1 RLPGRAQD
9 AFDLPRR
16 AEVPVAPARD
26 PDDDDVALPGALL
39 RPRRHE
45 DVSRQLPVLRGDEA
59 EIARRVVRAHDG
71 LACALQNADHAAL
84 SPLAPPLLL
93 DPRDHPVA
101 VHRGA
106 ETIGGDEEIGAA
118 ILRHDEARAAP
129 DRLEPSDDEV
139 DALRRRVALPLDA
152 VERALGLEPVQE
164 RAELRVVRRTDAQR
178 TRELLRLQRAA
189 RLRAQVVHHTFRR
202 DHSRYLRGAGM
213 RIDIVK
219 RSPSA
224 SGRRPLSIR
233 IPGVP
238 SCAARTLAVINPSTA
253 LAGWLARIT
262 PSTAVGSRSA
272 PSLSWISARNPVA
285 RADCCATTGER
296 RRRGA
301 LRASPRGAV
310 ASGPRRRV
318 ARAPRAPP
326 AAPPRQE

>member
-1 RLPGRAQD
+1 
-9 AFDLPRR
+9 
-16 AEVPVAPARD
+16 
-26 PDDDDVALPGALL
+26 
-39 RPRRHE
+39 
-45 DVSRQLPVLRGDEA
+45 
-59 EIARRVVRAHDG
+59 
-71 LACALQNADHAAL
+71 
-84 SPLAPPLLL
+84 
-93 DPRDHPVA
+93 
-101 VHRGA
+101 
-106 ETIGGDEEIGAA
+106 
-118 ILRHDEARAAP
+118 
-129 DRLEPSDDEV
+129 
-139 DALRRRVALPLDA
+139 
-152 VERALGLEPVQE
+152 
-164 RAELRVVRRTDAQR
+164 
-178 TRELLRLQRAA
+178 
-189 RLRAQVVHHTFRR
+189 
-202 DHSRYLRGAGM
+202 LRGAGM

-262 PSTAVGSRSA
+262 PRTAVGSRSA

-326 AAPPRQE
+326 AAPPRQESRRARPSLRRPWCLERLRFIQQHDGNAVPHLEDQPAVVTDQLLGLRAVLEFALALGADQDLQQFLVEHAASLVVVDAAPSRRERFGTSGPCVSGAVARGRPFRERRSPVAGGSGRCAASRV